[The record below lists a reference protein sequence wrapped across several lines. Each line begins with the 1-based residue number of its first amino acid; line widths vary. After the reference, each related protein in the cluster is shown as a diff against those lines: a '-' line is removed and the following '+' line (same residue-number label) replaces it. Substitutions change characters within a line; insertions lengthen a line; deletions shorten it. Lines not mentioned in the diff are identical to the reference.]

1 MFDEHYIE
9 DLTGL
14 KARTRLELAGYYAK
28 LNESDKVEAHRRQVE
43 LFRIWRS
50 QNKTERTKDAENN
63 YAALLAAL
71 RTMRKIEMSPTVN
84 NDEQLDVRIQRLKK
98 NRTPK
103 STKLKNVIEKRYL
116 TEILRLRGKKL
127 SWRQISAYLK
137 KYFQIQVSHSYIS
150 KIVEEHSD
158 HGLDDVGLNSG
169 IEMPEKMNEHP

>member
-9 DLTGL
+9 NLTGL

-28 LNESDKVEAHRRQVE
+28 LSESDKVEAHRRQVE
-43 LFRIWRS
+43 VFRVWRS

-71 RTMRKIEMSPTVN
+71 RTMRKIEKSPIVN

-98 NRTPK
+98 NKKPK
-103 STKLKNVIEKRYL
+103 STKLKSIIEKRYL
-116 TEILRLRGKKL
+116 TEILRLREKQL

-137 KYFQIQVSHSYIS
+137 KYFQIKVSHAYLS

-158 HGLDDVGLNSG
+158 VGKSGG
-169 IEMPEKMNEHP
+169 IEMPVKADEHS